1 MSLSFQV
8 GTARQGR
15 LNQVF
20 VRLAGKLV
28 ASADKVSFD
37 MITLWHR
44 FTVEGWPVDTG
55 YSRGTIESPS
65 KIADGH
71 YSFRITASY
80 AHVIEYGGYRGVGPK
95 THQEGGANLPGRVD
109 INPGIYVNQRPSAPL
124 RRAESRMKLELAQY
138 LAPQLLRASGFGGF
152 GGRSASTAFRGG

>member
-1 MSLSFQV
+1 MSISFQV
-8 GTARQGR
+8 YNSRAAR
-15 LNQVF
+15 LNQVI
-20 VRLAGKLV
+20 VRLADKLV

-55 YSRGTIESPS
+55 YSRDTIEPPS

-71 YSFRITASY
+71 YRFRITASY

-95 THQEGGANLPGRVD
+95 THQEGGTNLPGRVD

-124 RRAESRMKLELAQY
+124 RRAESRIKLELAQY
-138 LAPQLLRASGFGGF
+138 LAPQLLKVSGFGGF
-152 GGRSASTAFRGG
+152 GGRSGSPAFRG